1 MATHYEV
8 LGVSRT
14 ASSDEIRRAYH
25 QQARLWHPDR
35 FVGKPEL
42 ESQQAE
48 NLMRGVNEAFR
59 VLGNNERRQQYNR
72 ELDGASTGSGRIT
85 VDDGVTR
92 IDPRLLDPE
101 YLQARRQAQEQVIST
116 QHSRMMKFV
125 PWGGFLGLL
134 LLIFVFTAYATGGS
148 VVEPVVLPGPDVGVA
163 ANSCVRLMQGPSL
176 IEVPCDRIN
185 DGRVIGARFPDGTC
199 PAPLTTDEIRLD
211 ADTIVCLTD
220 R

>member
-1 MATHYEV
+1 
-8 LGVSRT
+8 
-14 ASSDEIRRAYH
+14 
-25 QQARLWHPDR
+25 
-35 FVGKPEL
+35 
-42 ESQQAE
+42 
-48 NLMRGVNEAFR
+48 MRGVNEAFR
-59 VLGNNERRQQYNR
+59 VLGNKERRQQYNR

-101 YLQARRQAQEQVIST
+101 YLQARRHAQEQVIST
-116 QHSRMMKFV
+116 QHSRMMKFI

-134 LLIFVFTAYATGGS
+134 LLIFVFTAYATGGT
-148 VVEPVVLPGPDVGVA
+148 VVEPVVLPGPDVGVT
-163 ANSCVRLMQGPSL
+163 ANACVRLMQGPSL